1 MLLFINHLKR
11 RTDLGRDVKRV
22 QDKRAQLASTSI
34 MNKVDSPVT
43 PAGDTSIFSPFQFS
57 LHRGNQSHI
66 PDARCGSTSRRMGTK
81 KEPPSENLRCG
92 QCDSKALRLTA
103 ERFIKWIGKT
113 ELAKLNQGGQL

>member
-34 MNKVDSPVT
+34 MKKVDSPVT
-43 PAGDTSIFSPFQFS
+43 PAGGTSIFSPFQFS
-57 LHRGNQSHI
+57 LYRGNPRYI
-66 PDARCGSTSRRMGTK
+66 PGAGCASTSRRIGTGK
-81 KEPPSENLRCG
+81 CPPSANLRCG
-92 QCDSKALRLTA
+92 QCESVARRLTA
-103 ERFIKWIGKT
+103 EHLSKWIGKT